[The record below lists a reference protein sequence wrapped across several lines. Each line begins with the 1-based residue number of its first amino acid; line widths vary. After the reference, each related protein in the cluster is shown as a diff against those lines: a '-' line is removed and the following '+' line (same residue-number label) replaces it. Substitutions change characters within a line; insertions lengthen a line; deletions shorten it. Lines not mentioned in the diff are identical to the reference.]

1 MQNGM
6 AYQLWPVCPHS
17 FRSLLQW
24 ITYTP
29 EGTFPVVS
37 DSKQYAAMI
46 QQQGGDQALQQWRQ
60 LEDKLRPLQQGAAL
74 FPAAA
79 LRGDLGEPAGCRFA
93 RKVAQQ
99 RTVQDQGSV
108 MLHGAYQKG
117 LIVAKGNIWCRGEDV
132 HDLAWHNV
140 QQWARVSKP

>member
-1 MQNGM
+1 MESDGL
-6 AYQLWPVCPHS
+6 AAGILYS
-17 FRSLLQW
+17 FDLVALQW

-37 DSKQYAAMI
+37 DGKQYAAMI

-79 LRGDLGEPAGCRFA
+79 LRGDLGEPAGCCFP
-93 RKVAQQ
+93 Q
-99 RTVQDQGSV
+99 RLST
-108 MLHGAYQKG
+108 
-117 LIVAKGNIWCRGEDV
+117 AKD
-132 HDLAWHNV
+132 NV
-140 QQWARVSKP
+140 NPR

>member
-1 MQNGM
+1 MSVILLV
-6 AYQLWPVCPHS
+6 A
-17 FRSLLQW
+17 LQW

-79 LRGDLGEPAGCRFA
+79 LRGDLGEPAGCCFA
-93 RKVAQQ
+93 ENLSSTGQP
-99 RTVQDQGSV
+99 T
-108 MLHGAYQKG
+108 
-117 LIVAKGNIWCRGEDV
+117 I
-132 HDLAWHNV
+132 
-140 QQWARVSKP
+140 